1 MLLGNELFVSLE
13 KELNM
18 CEESY
23 QNLQKGIGGRR
34 RMGQVMHAVR
44 SVDEGGSGGGF
55 SDDLLKVGLYLF

>member
-1 MLLGNELFVSLE
+1 
-13 KELNM
+13 M

-55 SDDLLKVGLYLF
+55 SDELLKVGKSIL